1 MAQGRSTWTGQRRLL
16 HRVGAVAWQVS
27 LVMCFGALG
36 LIWALPAMRR
46 RAQHNAARC
55 AVCRR
60 HRTWSRFFVGGFVIL
75 LALGA
80 ASTAYAAA
88 APPLLC
94 HAHVY
99 PDGRVQ
105 AEPVLQDV
113 SPPPTWNSTRD
124 VINAPTTG
132 LALLVSRAA
141 GMREC
146 AGPPLTVTFWQPPR
160 ISGGGST
167 VGDIFVAWMPTDYES
182 SSLLQGAR
190 GFGLAAEGRGLLG
203 QEGQGYVRYGPNIS
217 STRGNEMQLARHES
231 RHTDQWAVLTLI
243 GGPLAFP
250 AAYYAD
256 GAFFPFSR
264 NHFERAASL
273 SDGGYPTPPD
283 NKPAPLPGAAA
294 AISVVLLLV
303 LRRRIRWLSRILV
316 AGRVGA
322 TAYLTGH
329 CPLHTT
335 GWFHHPP
342 RDTPAASFRRDTCP

>member
-1 MAQGRSTWTGQRRLL
+1 
-16 HRVGAVAWQVS
+16 
-27 LVMCFGALG
+27 
-36 LIWALPAMRR
+36 
-46 RAQHNAARC
+46 
-55 AVCRR
+55 
-60 HRTWSRFFVGGFVIL
+60 
-75 LALGA
+75 
-80 ASTAYAAA
+80 
-88 APPLLC
+88 
-94 HAHVY
+94 
-99 PDGRVQ
+99 
-105 AEPVLQDV
+105 
-113 SPPPTWNSTRD
+113 
-124 VINAPTTG
+124 
-132 LALLVSRAA
+132 
-141 GMREC
+141 
-146 AGPPLTVTFWQPPR
+146 
-160 ISGGGST
+160 
-167 VGDIFVAWMPTDYES
+167 MPTDYES

-190 GFGLAAEGRGLLG
+190 GFGLAAEGRGLLV

-283 NKPAPLPGAAA
+283 NKPAPLPAAAA

-322 TAYLTGH
+322 TAHLTGR